1 MKTIALALEH
11 FSRFKGGA
19 ESYAVSLAQSLVQAG
34 WEVHLFGESWD
45 GEPEGAVFH
54 RMHIPRWWPGWARLL
69 GFALEHRRRTVSGGF
84 QVVLGFGNTIHMNV
98 YQSHGGVH
106 WCSTR
111 RQLYAEP
118 KAVFRWVK
126 QLIILL
132 SPKQWMRHW
141 IESTPFRMSPS
152 PRIIAISQMVKD
164 DMVRSFGID
173 GRRIEVVYNGVDTA
187 RFNPG
192 VRDRFRGPFRRTQ
205 GLGPE
210 EVVFL
215 FVAYELRKKGIFPL
229 IEAAKILKERV
240 GEGFRVGVAGG
251 KPSFWLA
258 SRLTRLDL
266 SQTVIF
272 TGRIRNMEEC
282 YANGDVLVLPTFYD
296 ACSLVIFEAMAC
308 RLPCITTRANG
319 SAGIITEGVDG
330 FILDHPP
337 QAEDL
342 AGKMALLLEPARRES
357 MGCAAANKVLGYTNQ
372 RTHQEVLRILDT
384 VVGMPG
390 QAKEG

>member
-11 FSRFKGGA
+11 FNRFAGGA
-19 ESYAVSLAQSLVQAG
+19 ESYAVSLARSLVKAG

-54 RMHIPRWWPGWARLL
+54 RMNIPRWWPGWARILR
-69 GFALEHRRRTVSGGF
+69 FALEHRRRTGSGAF
-84 QVVLGFGNTIHMNV
+84 QIVLGFGNTIYMNV

-106 WCSTR
+106 WCSSR
-111 RQLYAEP
+111 RLVYAESNV
-118 KAVFRWVK
+118 VFRWVK
-126 QLIILL
+126 RLVIGL

-141 IESTPFRMSPS
+141 IESAPFRMSSS

-173 GRRIEVVYNGVDTA
+173 GQRIELVYNGVDTA
-187 RFNPG
+187 RFYPG
-192 VRDRFRGPFRRTQ
+192 LRDRFRGPWRRTL

-215 FVAYELRKKGIFPL
+215 LVAYALKKKGIIPL
-229 IEAAKILKERV
+229 IEAAKILKDRL
-240 GEGFRVGVAGG
+240 GEGFRVVVAGG
-251 KPSFWLA
+251 QPSLRLS
-258 SRLTRLDL
+258 SRLARLNL
-266 SQTVIF
+266 SRTVIF
-272 TGRIRNMEEC
+272 AGRIRNMEEC
-282 YANGDVLVLPTFYD
+282 YANSDVLVLPTFYD
-296 ACSLVIFEAMAC
+296 AGSLVVFEAMASQ
-308 RLPCITTRANG
+308 LPCITTRANG

-342 AGKMALLLEPARRES
+342 AKKMALLLDPTRRES
-357 MGCAAANKVLGYTNQ
+357 MGRAAANKVLGYTIERN
-372 RTHQEVLRILDT
+372 HQAVLQILDE
-384 VVGMPG
+384 VAGR
-390 QAKEG
+390 